1 MGGPFTG
8 GICMGAAEG
17 GLGRDGVW
25 RPAEVPSGAQLPG
38 AESAVWR
45 PAILFSPAGPTD
57 YCAVVRNKIVAL
69 RIGDE

>member
-1 MGGPFTG
+1 
-8 GICMGAAEG
+8 MGAAEG

-45 PAILFSPAGPTD
+45 PATLFSPAGPTV
-57 YCAVVRNKIVAL
+57 YMSVLYGEIRYLTSSKL
-69 RIGDE
+69 

>member
-45 PAILFSPAGPTD
+45 PATLFSPAGPTD
-57 YCAVVRNKIVAL
+57 
-69 RIGDE
+69 